1 MRASF
6 PISVKIQGFVL
17 FYSML
22 LLVYKEFIGSQN
34 LKKALTIVFCLV
46 VSHLSA
52 QVGPVKVTET
62 KSKNRIAFF
71 AENRTFTDYDVLF
84 EVKGSN
90 FRQSAAKPR
99 WIRVPAA
106 SRVHLKT
113 IILMRDKQPVYTKT
127 LKTNDS
133 LSKRAL
139 KKEFEVLDIPPP
151 KIKPKKQITIYTS
164 SGCASCDSI
173 VSQLSSKNYIFRSVS
188 LDEKPEVK
196 EQLGKFLA
204 KSTQE
209 MDSLSSPIISLDGR
223 LYSWITSFDQMM
235 EEVEKD

>member
-1 MRASF
+1 MRT
-6 PISVKIQGFVL
+6 VL
-17 FYSML
+17 TL
-22 LLVYKEFIGSQN
+22 LL
-34 LKKALTIVFCLV
+34 CLMATFAW
-46 VSHLSA
+46 A
-52 QVGPVKVTET
+52 QKGTVMVTET

-84 EVKGSN
+84 EIKGTN

-113 IILMRDKQPVYTKT
+113 IVLLRDKRPIYTKT

-151 KIKPKKQITIYTS
+151 KIRPKKQITIYTS
-164 SGCASCDSI
+164 KGCDACDSI
-173 VSQLSSKNYIFRSVS
+173 VNQLNSQNFIFRSVS
-188 LDEKPEVK
+188 LDESPEVK
-196 EQLGKFLA
+196 EQLGQFLSRTA
-204 KSTQE
+204 QE
-209 MDSLSSPIISLDGR
+209 MDALSSPIISLGGK
-223 LYSWITSFDQMM
+223 LYSRITTFDRMM
-235 EEVEKD
+235 EEMEKD

>member
-1 MRASF
+1 MERDTTEKRAWGVTNT
-6 PISVKIQGFVL
+6 IYTAL
-17 FYSML
+17 TL
-22 LLVYKEFIGSQN
+22 LL
-34 LKKALTIVFCLV
+34 CLMATFAR
-46 VSHLSA
+46 A
-52 QVGPVKVTET
+52 QVDAVKVTEI

-90 FRQSAAKPR
+90 FGQSKAKPR

-113 IILMRDKQPVYTKT
+113 IILFRGKRPVYTKT

-139 KKEFEVLDIPPP
+139 KKEFEVLNIPPP
-151 KIKPKKQITIYTS
+151 KVKPKKQITIYTS
-164 SGCASCDSI
+164 KSCDACDSI
-173 VSQLSSKNYIFRSVS
+173 VGQLNSQNMIFRSVS
-188 LDEKPEVK
+188 LDERPEIK
-196 EQLGKFLA
+196 IQLGQFLSR
-204 KSTQE
+204 STQE
-209 MDSLSSPIISLDGR
+209 MDSLSSPIISLGGK
-223 LYSWITSFDQMM
+223 LYSWITTFDRMM